1 MKTTTLITV
10 IIFFSLFSV
19 SCNKEDDQNTI
30 SSYDQLNQTV
40 LDSDNMPIDVD
51 PISNYPDPFVNETTI
66 TFSIPNSAAWTTLIV
81 YNNLM
86 EKVAILISDKLTSG
100 NYNFVFDASG
110 LPDGKY
116 FAKLNVGS
124 SVSFEEMI
132 KKSIVGNNREV
143 HIKD

>member
-86 EKVAILISDKLTSG
+86 EKVAILISD
-100 NYNFVFDASG
+100 
-110 LPDGKY
+110 
-116 FAKLNVGS
+116 
-124 SVSFEEMI
+124 
-132 KKSIVGNNREV
+132 
-143 HIKD
+143 